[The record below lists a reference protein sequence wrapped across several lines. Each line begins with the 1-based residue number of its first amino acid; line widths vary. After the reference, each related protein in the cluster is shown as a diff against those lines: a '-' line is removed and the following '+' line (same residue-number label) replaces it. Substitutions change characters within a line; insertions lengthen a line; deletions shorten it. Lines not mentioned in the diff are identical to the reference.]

1 MLLRHSQQ
9 QLLGCHGHHD
19 QAGGHDDREW
29 QTDWWP
35 FRAYFIN
42 IFNDFFPCVISP
54 CVFIFNAPVI
64 RRGMEQKV
72 RNVVVDI
79 YDISYCLWWNN
90 TPLSP
95 RWRAGWSCWGWAQ
108 VGSWGRGGWGT
119 TTTWWTAGTPA
130 PALAPV
136 WSRSADGGPNRS
148 NLKKK
153 CIFTVVFYFFL
164 FIVTIFISYY

>member
-1 MLLRHSQQ
+1 MPGNWQEEGPEKERGPRPVRDHERVWLSPHLPCLWMLLRHSQQ

-19 QAGGHDDREW
+19 QVGGHDDREW

-90 TPLSP
+90 TPLNP

-108 VGSWGRGGWGT
+108 EGSWGRGGWGT

-136 WSRSADGGPNRS
+136 
-148 NLKKK
+148 
-153 CIFTVVFYFFL
+153 
-164 FIVTIFISYY
+164 